1 MRLGRF
7 AVRTGT
13 RYVARRAVYRALP
26 RRGPGSAWR
35 HGWRWAGLRL
45 GVGWGIGRLFRFW
58 R

>member
-7 AVRTGT
+7 TRMAG

-26 RRGPGSAWR
+26 RRSPWR
-35 HGWRWAGLRL
+35 HGVRWAGLRF
-45 GVGWGIGRLFRFW
+45 GVGWGIGRLFRAFRFW

>member
-7 AVRTGT
+7 AIRTGT

-26 RRGPGSAWR
+26 RRSPWR
-35 HGWRWAGLRL
+35 HGVRWAGLRF
-45 GVGWGIGRLFRFW
+45 GVGVSIGRLFRLFW

>member
-7 AVRTGT
+7 TRMAG

-26 RRGPGSAWR
+26 RRSPWR
-35 HGWRWAGLRL
+35 HGVRWAGLRF
-45 GVGWGIGRLFRFW
+45 GVGVSIGRLFRLFW